1 MLREIGASQ
10 MERLPTD
17 SEILSMVLNDMAS
30 LGLIEF
36 RADAKGGGCWV
47 VRRPSKPNRT
57 TTERPLS
64 RKSEFRATAASWFF

>member
-17 SEILSMVLNDMAS
+17 SEILSMLLNDMAT

-36 RADAKGGGCWV
+36 RADAAGGSCWV
-47 VRRPSKPNRT
+47 VSEQNPQ
-57 TTERPLS
+57 TEPIKQDND
-64 RKSEFRATAASWFF
+64 RKAA